1 VDFVPFGVGVEAL
14 GEFAAGLDAPGI
26 GVGVGLGD
34 AFAAKPVRLISKTA
48 KTAIILTRWTFN

>member
-1 VDFVPFGVGVEAL
+1 MIPFIGHGTGVAS
-14 GEFAAGLDAPGI
+14 DAPGI